1 MVQLITAG
9 LSAVG
14 GATATAGA
22 MSTMQ
27 TIGMVTSGISALAQI
42 SAGEQQ
48 KRMYEQRAKNE
59 RLQSRVEAINA
70 KKKGVKALENVNASL
85 ASILA
90 GSFRGGIAPDMGTI
104 NDRSVFLVQRPGAND
119 YFDTQWNATM
129 AINTGEMRAKD
140 FEMAG
145 KQAQTQGYIMALS
158 SFGNAMMNSQSISP
172 MFQTARA

>member
-70 KKKGVKALENVNASL
+70 KKKGVKAL
-85 ASILA
+85 
-90 GSFRGGIAPDMGTI
+90 
-104 NDRSVFLVQRPGAND
+104 
-119 YFDTQWNATM
+119 
-129 AINTGEMRAKD
+129 
-140 FEMAG
+140 
-145 KQAQTQGYIMALS
+145 
-158 SFGNAMMNSQSISP
+158 
-172 MFQTARA
+172 